1 MRLSDVM
8 GYARLE
14 LFAEIGLVI
23 FGLIFLG
30 VLVYTFSKRNRR
42 QFEAARRMPL
52 DHDQI
57 EGSNDE

>member
-1 MRLSDVM
+1 M

-14 LFAEIGLVI
+14 LFAEIGLVM